1 MFKIN
6 LIAILAILASVLATP
21 NLHAQSTENLWQTAE
36 PGVPIPGKRR
46 IKPEKYQLLRVDF
59 EDLKSQ
65 LRQAPEESFPATNPG
80 MEVRLPMP
88 DGSFQRFAVYS
99 SDIMHKSDRA
109 DFPDIRTFVAQGLD
123 DPRAHA
129 RIDFTPHGFHAM
141 ILGQEDSYWIDP
153 YAFGNTEYY
162 MAYRKSDLKPRPDED
177 YTCHSDHLPND
188 LSLDSKQRVMGAG
201 LPVGPQML
209 VYELAITCIG
219 EYTQFH
225 GGTVPLAQAAMVTS
239 VNRITGIFERDMGI
253 RLVLVPNN
261 DTLIFTDPN
270 TDPYPC
276 CNLGPILNLGANVI
290 DSLVGFP
297 NYDIGHTFTT
307 YGGGLAAFGVC
318 ENAKAIAGTGLNNP
332 IGDPF
337 DVDYVSHE
345 MGHQFHC
352 AHTFNYCP
360 GNGGVPHEPGSGST
374 IMAYAGL
381 CGSAN
386 MQNFSVDAFS
396 VGSYEQAVTFVQQGP
411 GNTCPDVITTG
422 NSAPTVTI
430 PQGGFYI
437 PYSTPFELTAVGS
450 DIDLDS
456 LTYSWEQWDLGPNT
470 HPDTAIGNCP
480 LFRVLWPTPNPQRI
494 FPQIT
499 DIVQGTSTI
508 GEKLPEY
515 GREMNF
521 RCAIR
526 DNRGGADFAEM
537 KFFVADSSGPFQ
549 VTYPNTNVGF
559 WVAGSIENVTWDVA
573 NSNLSP
579 VNCPNV
585 DIYLSTDGGFTYP
598 IVLATGRPNNG
609 ATAITVPNILG
620 NNMRVKIKGAGNHF
634 FDISDSDFAILP
646 PSTPDYTLTVNSPVK
661 TLCGQDTTTFLIELD
676 TLGVF
681 TDPVTLSL
689 AGNPGGSGFSFSA
702 NPSATPAMVDLLVW
716 NGNAPAGDYT
726 MNLQANSTSGV
737 KSMPLTLRVRT
748 GAPPTV
754 SLASPFN
761 GATNYSL
768 TPVFSWNQVAFAS
781 TYHLQVSTTPNFA
794 SLLLDVPGWAATS
807 YSLSNALSNST
818 IYYWRVKVDGSECGS
833 GPWSSVYSFQTPL
846 INCGLYSSTNVPI
859 TIPSAA
865 VDTVYS
871 TITIPQSL
879 LITDVNVVDLEGIH
893 TWMDDLYFT
902 VTSPQNTSVGL
913 FGNMCGNND
922 DFWVSFDDT
931 SSLNQVPCPPTTQLT
946 YQPDVALANF
956 NSENAQGTWTLQI
969 IDRFAQDGGTLNQ
982 WALEICGPPF
992 NTSPPTLTNQ
1002 MLNVNQGASDT
1013 ITNQYLLANC
1023 AGSTSIAVYTVVS
1036 LPGNGDLLLNGVAL
1050 SIGDTFTQGD
1060 IDQNLLTYQH
1070 NGSGTVMDS
1079 FDFTLNCSNG
1089 GYIGGLTFNIGI
1101 NLNVSIYQGENLDLE
1116 VFPNPAQDAFTV
1128 RASGVQVQ
1136 TMMVRIY
1143 ASNGQYIKSV
1153 VAPSSESRIELGDY
1167 PAGLYHLQVLING
1180 KNSGSL
1186 KVVMGM

>member
-1 MFKIN
+1 MSKIYPIAL
-6 LIAILAILASVLATP
+6 LILLAIVFISPAAI
-21 NLHAQSTENLWQTAE
+21 AQEGENVWKKAE
-36 PGVPIPGKRR
+36 PGVSIPGQRR
-46 IKPEKYQLLRVDF
+46 IKPEKYQLFRVDF
-59 EDLKSQ
+59 EALKSQ
-65 LRQAPEESFPATNPG
+65 LRQAPEEVFPLTTPG
-80 MEVRLPMP
+80 MEIRLPMP
-88 DGSFQRFAVYS
+88 DGSFQRFAVHS
-99 SDIMHKSDRA
+99 SDILAKTDRVRY
-109 DFPDIRTFVAQGLD
+109 PNIRTFVAQGLD

-141 ILGQEDSYWIDP
+141 ILGLEDSYWIDP
-153 YAFGNTEYY
+153 YAFGNTEYCIV
-162 MAYRKSDLKPRPDED
+162 YRKSDLKPRPDED
-177 YTCHSDHLPND
+177 YTCHSDHLADD

-201 LPVGPQML
+201 LPVGPQLL

-225 GGTVPLAQAAMVTS
+225 GGTRALAQAAMVTS

-270 TDPYPC
+270 ADPYPC

-290 DSLVGFP
+290 DSLIGFP

-318 ENAKAIAGTGLNNP
+318 ENAKAIAGTGLTNP
-332 IGDPF
+332 VGDPF

-396 VGSYEQAVTFVQQGP
+396 VGSYEQAVTFVQVGP
-411 GNTCPDVITTG
+411 GNTCPDVINTG
-422 NSAPTVTI
+422 NNAPSVNV
-430 PQGGFYI
+430 PQSSFYI
-437 PYSTPFELTAVGS
+437 PYSTPFELTAVGA
-450 DIDLDS
+450 DLDQDS
-456 LTYSWEQWDLGPNT
+456 LTYSWEQFDLGPNT

-515 GREMNF
+515 GREMTF

-537 KFFVADSSGPFQ
+537 KFFVADSSGPFR

-559 WVAGSIENVTWDVA
+559 WTAGSIENVTWDVA

-585 DIYLSTDGGFTYP
+585 DIFLSADGGFTYP
-598 IVLATGRPNNG
+598 ITLATGRPNNG
-609 ATAITVPNILG
+609 ATAVTVPNLIG
-620 NNMRVKIKGAGNHF
+620 NDMRVKIKGAGNHF
-634 FDISDSDFAILP
+634 FDISDSDFAIVP
-646 PSTPDYTLTVNSPVK
+646 PGTPDYTLTVNAPVQ
-661 TLCGQDTTTFLIELD
+661 TICGQDTTTFLIELD

-689 AGNPGGSGFSFSA
+689 AGNPAGTGFSFSA
-702 NPSATPAMVDLLVW
+702 NPSPTPATVNLRVW
-716 NGNAPAGDYT
+716 NGTAAAGDYSLT
-726 MNLQANSTSGV
+726 LQGNSSSGV
-737 KSMPLTLRVRT
+737 KTMPLTLRLRS
-748 GAPPTV
+748 GAPPAV
-754 SLASPFN
+754 SLSSPFN

-768 TPVFSWNQVAFAS
+768 NPVFSWNAVPFAT
-781 TYHLQVSTTPNFA
+781 TYRLQVSTSPTFA
-794 SLLLDVPGWAATS
+794 SLVLDVPGWTATS
-807 YSLSNALSNST
+807 YSLANALSNNT
-818 IYYWRVKVDGSECGS
+818 VYYWRVMVDGSECGF
-833 GPWSSVYSFQTPL
+833 GAWSAVYSFQTPI
-846 INCGLYSSTNVPI
+846 INCGIYSSTNVPVV
-859 TIPSAA
+859 IPSAS

-871 TITIPQSL
+871 TLTIPQSL
-879 LITDVNVVDLEGIH
+879 LITDVNVIDLEGTH

-902 VTSPQNTSVGL
+902 LYSPMNTQVGL
-913 FGNMCGNND
+913 FGNMCGDQD

-931 SSLNQVPCPPTTQLT
+931 SSLNQLPCPPTTGLI

-956 NSENAQGTWTLQI
+956 NSEDAQGIWTLQI
-969 IDRFAQDGGTLNQ
+969 IDRFAQDGGSLNQ
-982 WALEICGPPF
+982 WALEICGPPL
-992 NTSPPTLTNQ
+992 NGNPPTLTNQ
-1002 MLNVNQGASDT
+1002 MLNLNQGATDT
-1013 ITNQYLLANC
+1013 ITSQHLMANC
-1023 AGSTSIAVYTVVS
+1023 PDSSSMAIFTVVS
-1036 LPGNGDLLLNGVAL
+1036 LPVNGTLLLNGVAL
-1050 SIGDTFTQGD
+1050 NIGDTFSQDD

-1070 NGSGTVMDS
+1070 NGSGTVSDS
-1079 FDFTLNCSNG
+1079 FDFTLSCTNG

-1101 NLNVSIYQGENLDLE
+1101 NLTVHVYRGEDLDLQ

-1128 RASGVQVQ
+1128 RASGMQVQ

-1153 VAPSSESRIELGDY
+1153 AQASSELRIDLGDY
-1167 PAGLYHLQVLING
+1167 PAGMYHLQVLING
-1180 KNSGSL
+1180 KNSGAL
-1186 KVVMGM
+1186 KVVMGR